1 MLNDPLIH
9 LLHSIIV
16 GLLLYIVF
24 RYIMS
29 FNEHSARVSSLVIAA
44 FFLLYLI
51 IFYEIKDLV
60 KGRSNL
66 LKN

>member
-1 MLNDPLIH
+1 MLNDPLVH

-29 FNEHSARVSSLVIAA
+29 FTEHSSRVSSIIIAA
-44 FFLLYLI
+44 FFLVYLI
-51 IFYEIKDLV
+51 LFYEIKDII

>member
-1 MLNDPLIH
+1 MLNDPLVH

-29 FNEHSARVSSLVIAA
+29 FTEHSSRVSSIIIA
-44 FFLLYLI
+44 LLSFWFI
-51 IFYEIKDLV
+51 
-60 KGRSNL
+60 
-66 LKN
+66 

>member
-1 MLNDPLIH
+1 MLNDPLVH

-24 RYIMS
+24 KYVML
-29 FNEHSARVSSLVIAA
+29 FKEHPARVSSMIIAA
-44 FFLLYLI
+44 IFLVYLI
-51 IFYEIKDLV
+51 FFYEIKEVL
-60 KGRSNL
+60 KGNSKL

>member
-1 MLNDPLIH
+1 MLNDPIVH

-16 GLLLYIVF
+16 GLLLYLVF
-24 RYIMS
+24 KYVMS
-29 FNEHSARVSSLVIAA
+29 FKEHAARVSAIIIAA

-51 IFYEIKDLV
+51 FFYEIKDII

-66 LKN
+66 IKN